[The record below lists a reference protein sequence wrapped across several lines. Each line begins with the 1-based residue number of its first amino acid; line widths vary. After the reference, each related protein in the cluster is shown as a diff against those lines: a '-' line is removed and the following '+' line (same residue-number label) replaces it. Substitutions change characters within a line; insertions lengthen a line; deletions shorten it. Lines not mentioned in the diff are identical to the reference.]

1 MRRADDEPP
10 GRGAGGPR
18 FAVGPIQIG
27 HDHPADGAEMK
38 IPDAIA
44 VFRRMID
51 QGGPRPEDH
60 RLLNEAV
67 WVLHEFGHEIR
78 EGEARRTNEIPELGT
93 LPSGQGE
100 IFGTMASNQG
110 FTRLKP
116 HGYAWD
122 FELIERIYNRSTS
135 HDDELKR
142 WDAFFHASQG
152 AAGARDRA
160 AILTRLQTQLGPS
173 TLLSVGCGPG
183 LDVRDILLGETPP
196 RHVTLLDNDE
206 KAIAR
211 ARANLSIV
219 AGMAP
224 GTTLEFVC
232 RNAFRWKSDRRFDL
246 IWSSGLFDYLN
257 DKTAVFL
264 LKRLRETTAP
274 RGHVVVGNFAED
286 HVSRPYMETIG
297 EWYPIH
303 RSPEDLIR
311 LAVAAGFEEAKAEVI
326 VDDSGVNLFLVA
338 EAAA

>member
-1 MRRADDEPP
+1 
-10 GRGAGGPR
+10 
-18 FAVGPIQIG
+18 
-27 HDHPADGAEMK
+27 
-38 IPDAIA
+38 
-44 VFRRMID
+44 
-51 QGGPRPEDH
+51 
-60 RLLNEAV
+60 
-67 WVLHEFGHEIR
+67 
-78 EGEARRTNEIPELGT
+78 
-93 LPSGQGE
+93 
-100 IFGTMASNQG
+100 
-110 FTRLKP
+110 
-116 HGYAWD
+116 
-122 FELIERIYNRSTS
+122 
-135 HDDELKR
+135 
-142 WDAFFHASQG
+142 
-152 AAGARDRA
+152 
-160 AILTRLQTQLGPS
+160 
-173 TLLSVGCGPG
+173 LLSVGCGPG